1 MARGGTAAAVAV
13 LIAAAGGAGLG
24 VYVWSQ
30 QRPATPPTYQC
41 AAMLGEDS
49 ETLTAEQAGYAA
61 LIAAVTESRDLPARA
76 TTIALATAMQE
87 SSLRNLDYGDRDSL
101 GLFQQRPSM
110 GWGTEAEVQDPYF
123 STGKFLDAL
132 VNVEGWQKM
141 EVTVAAQRVQRSAFP
156 DAYAQWEPMA
166 RLWASA
172 LRGQTGGIAIT
183 CDVGEGEGTTAQEFA
198 ARVEADFGQGAYG
211 LTVLDLGGDEI
222 WLDAVPAGD
231 DAVAADAFAAWAVAV
246 AAQESVVAVVNGDAG
261 WRARDGLT
269 QVEAPAGATGVAVRL
284 TPVTAT
290 DQS

>member
-13 LIAAAGGAGLG
+13 LIAATAGAGVG
-24 VYVWSQ
+24 VYAWNQ
-30 QRPATPPTYQC
+30 QRPETPPSFQC
-41 AAMLGEDS
+41 AAMLGES
-49 ETLTAEQAGYAA
+49 SQSLTSEQAGYAA

-110 GWGTEAEVQDPYF
+110 GWGSEEEVQDPYY
-123 STGKFLDAL
+123 STRRFLDSLVAL
-132 VNVEGWQKM
+132 DGWQDM

-156 DAYAQWEPMA
+156 DAYARWESMA

-183 CDVGEGEGTTAQEFA
+183 CDVDEGAGTTAQDFV
-198 ARVEADFGQGAYG
+198 ARVEQDFGADAYAIS
-211 LTVLDLGGDEI
+211 VLDMGGDQI
-222 WLDAVPAGD
+222 WLDVVPAAD
-231 DAVAADAFAAWAVAV
+231 DAPATDAFASWAVAV

-261 WRARDGLT
+261 WRAREGLT
-269 QVEAPAGATGVAVRL
+269 DVAAPPGARGVAVRL
-284 TPVTAT
+284 TPVAV
-290 DQS
+290 SPGA